1 MYFLIKDDRKA
12 NFNAWKYPIFFYF
25 ETFRGGGPPRWHR
38 PWASRSFQKKLSLLT
53 VHRECHQG
61 CEAFSLRKFAQVA
74 KEDVTLPVQEFTNF

>member
-1 MYFLIKDDRKA
+1 MHENTPYFFLFLK
-12 NFNAWKYPIFFYF
+12 PL
-25 ETFRGGGPPRWHR
+25 GGGGRPLPALWRR

-53 VHRECHQG
+53 IHRECHQG